1 MSVAELERE
10 LIRFRNREDP
20 GLAKPLTQETAMAL
34 RDAGNVPDEA
44 GRTLRL
50 FLHITS
56 QDELFALDEKRR
68 RWEPDYLDAP
78 TWRRPDSKPVTV
90 VPLRSAEVEGRPR
103 AWWDDEVVGPLE
115 DTWRRTGRIAGLE
128 VPGEVRGFVLK
139 TVVELDAAGRD
150 VTVDAIVDS
159 ISRWLKP
166 EEVANVERALRGA
179 NE

>member
-10 LIRFRNREDP
+10 LIRFKNGEDP
-20 GLAKPLTQETAMAL
+20 GPAKPLTQESAMNF

-50 FLHITS
+50 VLHVTS
-56 QDELFALDEKRR
+56 QDELLALDEKRR

-90 VPLRSAEVEGRPR
+90 VPLRSADVEGRPR

-115 DTWRRTGRIAGLE
+115 EGWRRTGRIAGLE
-128 VPGEVRGFVLK
+128 VPAEVRGFVLK
-139 TVVELDAAGRD
+139 TVVELDTAGRD

-159 ISRWLKP
+159 LSRWLKP
-166 EEVANVERALRGA
+166 DEVATVERALRHA